1 MKKLSWIIAL
11 ALLFCFSLSACEEK
25 TPDPNADA
33 KMYAFVH
40 KGVQIVIDAEAAPIL
55 ASLGAYL
62 DYAESPSCAFE
73 GMDKVY
79 TYSGFEIE
87 TYCLSGVDYIASV
100 QLTDDSVTTE
110 KGIAVGSTRD
120 AVLAAYGTPTTE
132 NAGALIYSAAGMRLQ
147 FLLRDG
153 VVTNIQYL
161 KENV

>member
-1 MKKLSWIIAL
+1 MKKISWIIAL
-11 ALLFCFSLSACEEK
+11 VLLLCFCFCACEEK
-25 TPDPNADA
+25 MPDPNSDA
-33 KMYAFVH
+33 KAYTFVH
-40 KGVQIVIDAEAAPIL
+40 KGIGIAIDAEATPIL

-110 KGIAVGSTRD
+110 KGIAVRSTKD
-120 AVLAAYGTPTTE
+120 AVLAAYGTPTSE
-132 NAGALIYSAAGMRLQ
+132 NAGALIYSAGGMRLQ

-161 KENV
+161 KGTV